1 MKKENVTIAAVLLL
15 LVFFSASAFAQK
27 WHKGVGGP
35 SCVPSECVSI
45 EGLGLGQEQRA
56 AIERIEKD
64 YSGRIESLRRKLMN
78 KRLELQSF
86 FRNPQA
92 DVQTIRARAREVID
106 LQSACQQLSVD
117 YQIEVRA
124 LLTPEQIG
132 KWCTPTDSCLPMGW
146 RR

>member
-1 MKKENVTIAAVLLL
+1 MKNKNVTLAAVFLL
-15 LVFFSASAFAQK
+15 LVLAPASAFAQG
-27 WHKGVGGP
+27 WNKGAGGS
-35 SCVPSECVSI
+35 SCVSRDYVSV
-45 EGLGLGQEQRA
+45 EDLRLGKEQRA
-56 AIERIEKD
+56 TIERIEKD
-64 YSGRIESLRRKLMN
+64 YSGRIESLRGKLMT
-78 KRLELQSF
+78 KRLELQSL
-86 FRNPQA
+86 FRNPRA

-132 KWCTPTDSCLPMGW
+132 KWYTPTESCLPTGW